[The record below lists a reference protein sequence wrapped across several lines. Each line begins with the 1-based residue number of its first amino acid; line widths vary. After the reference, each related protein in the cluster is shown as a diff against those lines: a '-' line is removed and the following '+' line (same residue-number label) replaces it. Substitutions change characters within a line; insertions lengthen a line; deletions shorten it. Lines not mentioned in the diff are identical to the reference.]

1 MAIDRIGKSG
11 GVPPAAAPEVGGA
24 AKKEGPT
31 ATFDVKRPGKTERSE
46 EVGRASPLEELK
58 AGKIDLDGY
67 LDKKVEAAT
76 AHLKGV
82 GEVELSAIRKALRD
96 QLATDPLLSD
106 LVKRATGKAPEPPQE
121 D

>member
-1 MAIDRIGKSG
+1 MAIDRVGKG
-11 GVPPAAAPEVGGA
+11 GGLPPAAAPEVGRA
-24 AKKEGPT
+24 AKKEGP
-31 ATFDVKRPGKTERSE
+31 AAPFDVKRPEKAERAE

-58 AGKIDLDGY
+58 AGKIDLEGY

-76 AHLKGV
+76 AHLKGIGQV
-82 GEVELSAIRKALRD
+82 DLSAIRKALRD